1 MGEQWSTSSFKHVTG
16 SLSLVL
22 SLSLSLSH
30 SSGILKDSVKRLQW
44 QPCRLEKGEK
54 KRKQRKKDKREK
66 TKPASASE
74 ATQCVL
80 ARANDSTGLAPSIS
94 IIICIKNLNT
104 GVCVV
109 LIPSAVLIMNIWQVC
124 KHGGFNSEARI
135 ITPTLNY
142 YLQRHGTA

>member
-1 MGEQWSTSSFKHVTG
+1 MK
-16 SLSLVL
+16 
-22 SLSLSLSH
+22 
-30 SSGILKDSVKRLQW
+30 
-44 QPCRLEKGEK
+44 K

-104 GVCVV
+104 GVCVA